1 MGSKEL
7 LHSLALALL
16 HGTFTLFVI
25 ASSLWL
31 CMALWI
37 QQPLGSIFS
46 RVLIVLWLLFALS
59 LIGVYI
65 SDHLVSRRTDF
76 LIYCAAFIGALSWY
90 FSLTAQQ
97 DRNWNPEVAE
107 QLSYSKQGDV
117 VTLRNVR
124 NFNWRTEQDYDI
136 HWEDRSFDLNKI
148 TGVNVITSYWMGPQI
163 AHTLVSFDFS

>member
-25 ASSLWL
+25 ASSLWF

-107 QLSYSKQGDV
+107 QLSIYQ
-117 VTLRNVR
+117 
-124 NFNWRTEQDYDI
+124 
-136 HWEDRSFDLNKI
+136 
-148 TGVNVITSYWMGPQI
+148 
-163 AHTLVSFDFS
+163 